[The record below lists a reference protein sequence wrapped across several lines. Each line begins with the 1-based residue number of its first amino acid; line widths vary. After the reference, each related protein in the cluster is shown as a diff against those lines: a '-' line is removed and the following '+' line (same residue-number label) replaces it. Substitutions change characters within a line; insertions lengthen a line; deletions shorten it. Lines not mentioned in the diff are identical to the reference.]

1 MERIRQAEITMAADP
16 VHSEL
21 DAERAYWQTR
31 LASLET
37 LLCELLLKN
46 ERLRQERQ
54 ISASV
59 QSEQRAVLMDS

>member
-1 MERIRQAEITMAADP
+1 MTADL

-21 DAERAYWQTR
+21 EAERACWQTR
-31 LASLET
+31 ISNLEM

-54 ISASV
+54 MTISM
-59 QSEQRAVLMDS
+59 QSEQRTVLMDS